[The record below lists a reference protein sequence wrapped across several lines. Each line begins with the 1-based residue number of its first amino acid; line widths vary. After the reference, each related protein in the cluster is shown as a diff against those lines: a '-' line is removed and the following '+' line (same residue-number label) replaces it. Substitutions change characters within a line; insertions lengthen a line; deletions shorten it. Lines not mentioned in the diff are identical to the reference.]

1 MTLFISTTAL
11 ATPLFGIFFS
21 LVLFEIG
28 TFLFKKSKG
37 FFLLQPLFFA
47 MVCGIIGLVL
57 LAKCYHITPTAFYTQ
72 AYKPGGDLIFW
83 FLNPAT
89 IAFAVPL
96 YKRND
101 VLFKNWKLILSS
113 LVLGT
118 IIALFAIVGVAK
130 VFGLDHAGVASMLS
144 QSATTAIALPI
155 SKAIGGI
162 PAVTAMACIWNAV
175 IIYALGK
182 YLVKWFALGDKPIG
196 TGLGLGTA
204 GHTVGSAFAL
214 KLGSVQ
220 GAMAAV
226 AVVVISVVDNI
237 VIPPFAHL
245 IGLI

>member
-1 MTLFISTTAL
+1 MLSIQTLS
-11 ATPLFGIFFS
+11 TPLFGIFLS
-21 LVLFEIG
+21 LALFELG
-28 TFLFKKSKG
+28 THLFKKTKG

-47 MVCGIIGLVL
+47 MVTGIIVLVIM
-57 LAKCYHITPTAFYTQ
+57 ASWYHMTPLKFYTT

-101 VLFKNWKLILSS
+101 VLKEKWAIILSS
-113 LVLGT
+113 LVIGT
-118 IIALFAIVGVAK
+118 VVSLFAIVACSK
-130 VFGLDHAGVASMLS
+130 LFGLDKVGIASMLS

-155 SKAIGGI
+155 STAIGGKAAI
-162 PAVTAMACIWNAV
+162 TAMACILNAV
-175 IIYALGK
+175 VIYALGK
-182 YLVKWFALGDKPIG
+182 YLVKWFRLQNNPIG

-214 KLGSVQ
+214 KLGSAQ

-245 IGLI
+245 IGLL